1 MSTDHTWPASDPTH
15 GYGSPAPRPLR
26 SKSAA
31 AAGTAVLSPVAA
43 KGKSAEL
50 LGPHMG
56 GVRSPAAKKAIA
68 QRRKLYA
75 CLALLVIS
83 GAGVQIYM
91 RRALAALHNYSYFVF
106 QSGAIAYFPIVLAV
120 TLFKFMFTKDITPD
134 MVRASLVPK
143 FLLMAL
149 LDSCE
154 DFAVIIGTA
163 HTTVALQTLLPQ
175 VWRRLTARFLHRRT
189 HSGGTMLLGQGVL
202 PVTMLFSL
210 LWLKVSYSSKH
221 YAAAV
226 CIMAGVVVVVLPS
239 FSRHVVNG
247 AWRSS
252 CTRSCVELTTWL
264 CISPNVFTKQLPL
277 GSKCYCFAEMCPVLC
292 LRCTSKPACST
303 AASMCSTCPRG
314 SPSSKSSSASP

>member
-1 MSTDHTWPASDPTH
+1 MNTDHTWPASDPTH
-15 GYGSPAPRPLR
+15 GYGSPASLPLR

-175 VWRRLTARFLHRRT
+175 VWRRLTAWFLHRRT
-189 HSGGTMLLGQGVL
+189 HSVAWPGCAAGHDAVLVAVAESLVQLQALCCSRVHHGG
-202 PVTMLFSL
+202 
-210 LWLKVSYSSKH
+210 
-221 YAAAV
+221 
-226 CIMAGVVVVVLPS
+226 
-239 FSRHVVNG
+239 
-247 AWRSS
+247 SS
-252 CTRSCVELTTWL
+252 CCR
-264 CISPNVFTKQLPL
+264 
-277 GSKCYCFAEMCPVLC
+277 
-292 LRCTSKPACST
+292 TSVILA
-303 AASMCSTCPRG
+303 PRG
-314 SPSSKSSSASP
+314 ERCVA